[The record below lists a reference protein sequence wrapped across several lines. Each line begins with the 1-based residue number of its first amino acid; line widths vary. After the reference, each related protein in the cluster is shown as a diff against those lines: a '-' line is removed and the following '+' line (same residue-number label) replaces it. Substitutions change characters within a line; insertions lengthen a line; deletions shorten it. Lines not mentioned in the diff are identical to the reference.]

1 MSAAAPDL
9 KAAQAPQAGDP
20 RRAAW
25 QRLQASPA
33 FDLVVI
39 GGGATGL
46 AVAMDAVTR
55 GHTVALFEAVDF
67 AKGTSSR
74 ATKLLHGGVRYL
86 AQGQIGLVREALH
99 ERAVL
104 MANAPHLA
112 QPLAF
117 VMPARRRWQRAF
129 YATGLRLYDWLA
141 GRRSLGATRSLSAA
155 ELHQALPALAGGQ
168 GGAVRY
174 WDGQFDDARLA
185 LAMARSAQAHG
196 ALVLNHAPV
205 IGLCRAGE
213 RLSGVRVQ
221 DAETGEQV
229 EVQAACVVNAA
240 GVWVEQVA
248 GLADPADPVPDAGT
262 SHGVAPSDQPGTAP
276 SVTPSQGVHLVVDR
290 SFWPS
295 NEALIVP
302 ASDGRVLFAVPWLGQ
317 VLLGTTD
324 TLLDDLPLE
333 PRPLQAEVDWILSEI
348 GQHLR
353 RAPTRADVR
362 SQWAGLRPL
371 VRPPA
376 PTGGAAAPQTQRL
389 SREHTITV
397 APSGLVGVWGGKW
410 TTCRAMAEDVLAE
423 CVRAGLLPD
432 RGPSR
437 TAALPLVGAPARAER
452 ALCEPPSKA
461 LYGTEQAQLQALPGA
476 DRWLWRA
483 APSHAGLEDAGLSEA
498 MVRFAVRHEM
508 ARTVEDVLA
517 RRCRLL
523 FLDAPEALRVAPE
536 VARLLAEERGEPI
549 DADGLAAF
557 EALATQYAGLD

>member
-1 MSAAAPDL
+1 MTAAAPDL
-9 KAAQAPQAGDP
+9 QAPKASQAPPFGDP
-20 RRAAW
+20 RREAW
-25 QRLQASPA
+25 QRLEALPA

-46 AVAMDAVTR
+46 AVALDAVTR
-55 GHTVALFEAVDF
+55 GHRVALFEAVDF

-117 VMPARRRWQRAF
+117 VMPARHRWQRAF
-129 YATGLRLYDWLA
+129 YAIGLRLYDLLA
-141 GRRSLGATRSLSAA
+141 GRRSLGATRSLSAT
-155 ELHQALPALAGGQ
+155 ELRQALPALAGGQ

-185 LAMARSAQAHG
+185 LAMARSAQTHG

-205 IGLCRAGE
+205 IGLCRTGE
-213 RLSGVRVQ
+213 RMSGVRVQ

-229 EVQAACVVNAA
+229 EVRADCVVNAA

-248 GLADPADPVPDAGT
+248 GLAHHTPEAG
-262 SHGVAPSDQPGTAP
+262 ASDQVTSSAAP

-295 NEALIVP
+295 SEALIVP

-324 TLLDDLPLE
+324 TLREDVPLE
-333 PRPLQAEVDWILSEI
+333 PRPLQAEVDWILAEI
-348 GQHLR
+348 GPHLR

-371 VRPPA
+371 VRPPVT
-376 PTGGAAAPQTQRL
+376 TGSVGPSQTQRL

-437 TAALPLVGAPARAER
+437 TAELPLVGAPARAER
-452 ALCEPPSKA
+452 ALCEPPSNA
-461 LYGTEQAQLQALPGA
+461 LYGTEQAQLLALPGA

-483 APSHAGLEDAGLSEA
+483 DPGHLGADSAGLSEA

-517 RRCRLL
+517 RRSRLL
-523 FLDAPEALRVAPE
+523 FLDAREALRVAPE
-536 VARLLAEERGEPI
+536 VARLVAEERGEPI
-549 DADGLAAF
+549 GADGLAAF
-557 EALATQYAGLD
+557 EALASQYAGLA